1 MDWNREKQ
9 LTSRHTLTL
18 RPNVLVS
25 KSKTARMPPH
35 MTDEY
40 AQRTLD
46 FVQRLQRLTDY
57 DDICRLVT
65 TELEWF
71 GFTHVSCISMPTP
84 GQDQSECLLMNNRPR
99 QYVENYIE
107 KNHVARDPA
116 VTELRRTLNP
126 FSWSD
131 VRARRGLSKSERAIM
146 DEAREFDVREGMT
159 IPIVSR
165 SGTVTLFCPCGREPD
180 ISERARAA
188 IEIIGI
194 YSNHALKRALLQ
206 QQRNEAVRTPLTPR
220 EREIMQ
226 WVAIGKTDDEIA
238 DILSIGTTTVTTHVE
253 HAKQKL
259 DAFRRTYAVVQA
271 IRLGEI
277 TL

>member
-1 MDWNREKQ
+1 M
-9 LTSRHTLTL
+9 L
-18 RPNVLVS
+18 
-25 KSKTARMPPH
+25 PH

-46 FVQRLQRLTDY
+46 FVQRLQQLTDY
-57 DDICRLVT
+57 DDICRLVA

-71 GFTHVSCISMPTP
+71 GFTYVSCLSMPAP
-84 GQDQSECLLMNNRPR
+84 GQDQSECLLLNNRPR
-99 QYVENYIE
+99 QFVENYIE
-107 KNHVARDPA
+107 KNHVARDPV
-116 VTELRRTLNP
+116 VTELRHTLNP
-126 FSWSD
+126 FAWSD
-131 VRARRGLSKSERAIM
+131 VRARRNLSKSEKAIM

-194 YSNHALKRALLQ
+194 YSNHALQRALLQ
-206 QQRNEAVRTPLTPR
+206 QQRSEATRTPLTPR

-238 DILSIGTTTVTTHVE
+238 DILSISTTTVTTHVE